1 MRSNEA
7 YLSGLFNKVIAAL
20 FSVAIF
26 MFGFIVMQPSTAHAA
41 SPGVYVATATPH
53 YAHPNTG
60 KIEDS
65 GGSSS
70 AVLGQSMTES
80 ATSSHA
86 LVEVDSAGNTYVTVR
101 LLLMDNIKNP
111 QFSVDGSTVS
121 AKLMQ
126 ENASRNSAD
135 YRMRVNGTNSVIR
148 CSMYVSAMG
157 RDVVFYITVGNLKA
171 GHGDF
176 IVSLKNATSQKTNQ
190 TGASAK
196 SASGTSQNNNNGD
209 VSSVSDEG
217 NGGDVAQ
224 NSNESAGVNA
234 ETLAD
239 SEEQIEDN
247 SDPLSGGMSEEGDN
261 TIWLVID
268 GVLAVAVIGAAAW
281 YFTTARKRKRLSAQG
296 GEK

>member
-1 MRSNEA
+1 MR
-7 YLSGLFNKVIAAL
+7 LSDVHISGIFSKVVAAL
-20 FSVAIF
+20 FGLAIL
-26 MFGFIVMQPSTAHAA
+26 MAGFAVMHPSTAHAA

-111 QFSVDGSTVS
+111 KFSVDGNAVS

-126 ENASRNSAD
+126 ENAGRNSAD

-176 IVSLKNATSQKTNQ
+176 VVSLKNAASQKTNQ

-196 SASGTSQNNNNGD
+196 SASGTSQSSNDGG
-209 VSSVSDEG
+209 VSSASGES
-217 NGGDVAQ
+217 NGEDAAQ
-224 NSNESAGVNA
+224 NSDEAIGVNA
-234 ETLAD
+234 EVSAD

-247 SDPLSGGMSEEGDN
+247 DDPLSGGMNEEG
-261 TIWLVID
+261 
-268 GVLAVAVIGAAAW
+268 G
-281 YFTTARKRKRLSAQG
+281 
-296 GEK
+296 

>member
-1 MRSNEA
+1 MRSSDVRV
-7 YLSGLFNKVIAAL
+7 SGIFSKAVAAL
-20 FSVAIF
+20 FGLAILMAAF
-26 MFGFIVMQPSTAHAA
+26 AVMHPSTAHAV

-111 QFSVDGSTVS
+111 KFSVDGSTVS

-126 ENASRNSAD
+126 ENAGRNSAD

-196 SASGTSQNNNNGD
+196 SASGTSQSSNDGG
-209 VSSVSDEG
+209 VSST
-217 NGGDVAQ
+217 
-224 NSNESAGVNA
+224 SNESDGGDAAQNGDEAAGVNA
-234 ETLAD
+234 EVSTG

-247 SDPLSGGMSEEGDN
+247 DDPLSGGVNEEGDN

-268 GVLAVAVIGAAAW
+268 GVLAVAVIGAAVW
-281 YFTTARKRKRLSAQG
+281 YFTTAHKRKRLNAQG

>member
-1 MRSNEA
+1 MRSTDVHV
-7 YLSGLFNKVIAAL
+7 SGIFSKVVTAL
-20 FSVAIF
+20 FGLAILIA
-26 MFGFIVMQPSTAHAA
+26 GFAVMQPSTAHAA

-111 QFSVDGSTVS
+111 KFSVDGSGVS

-126 ENASRNSAD
+126 ENAGRNSAD

-157 RDVVFYITVGNLKA
+157 RDVVFYITVGDLKA

-176 IVSLKNATSQKTNQ
+176 IVSLKNTSSQKANQ
-190 TGASAK
+190 QGVSAK
-196 SASGTSQNNNNGD
+196 SANSTSQSGNNGKD
-209 VSSVSDEG
+209 VGASDAG
-217 NGGDVAQ
+217 NRGDAIQSDDGSTV
-224 NSNESAGVNA
+224 ESAEVSVG
-234 ETLAD
+234 
-239 SEEQIEDN
+239 SEEQIEDDV
-247 SDPLSGGMSEEGDN
+247 DPLSGDAGEEGNN
-261 TIWLVID
+261 TIWLVVD
-268 GVLAVAVIGAAAW
+268 SVLVIAVVGVAVW
-281 YFTTARKRKRLSAQG
+281 YFTTGRKRKKAGSQG
-296 GEK
+296 GEQ